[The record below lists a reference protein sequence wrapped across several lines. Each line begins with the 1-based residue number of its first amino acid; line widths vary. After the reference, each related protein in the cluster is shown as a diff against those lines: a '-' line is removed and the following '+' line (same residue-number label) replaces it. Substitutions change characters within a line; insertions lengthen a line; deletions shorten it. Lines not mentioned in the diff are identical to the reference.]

1 MTAPDNSAP
10 DNGSAPDGGQDLDVR
25 LLESAPSVVSV
36 LPQALRPRARAALPT
51 LPRHRY
57 VLADLEQDLARLADY
72 REVTGGVL
80 GDVVP
85 ASWLHVLTFPLHV
98 RLMADREFPFP
109 MLGMVHVANVMTQHR
124 PVRAAERLTLTSW
137 VDHLAPHRKGWTV
150 DMVGEI
156 RVGTEVVWEGRS
168 TYLAKADRPATEA
181 TPATGATPATEH
193 GRADGHAI
201 PGPEVAR
208 WRLPADLGRRYAK
221 VSGDVNPIHLSALS
235 AKAFGFPRAIA
246 HGMWTHARAL
256 AAVEP
261 RLPGGYTVEAQW
273 AKPILLPST
282 VELRGALGAG
292 AGDLAVTSKGG
303 AKLHLSLQVSGR

>member
-1 MTAPDNSAP
+1 MTGPDSTA
-10 DNGSAPDGGQDLDVR
+10 AGGADLDVR
-25 LLESAPSVVSV
+25 LLGSAPSVVSV
-36 LPQALRPRARAALPT
+36 LPQALLPRRRGQGGQPT
-51 LPRHRY
+51 LPSRRY
-57 VLADLEQDLARLADY
+57 VLADVEQDLARLAAY
-72 REVTGGVL
+72 RDVTGGVL
-80 GDVVP
+80 SDVVP

-109 MLGMVHVANVMTQHR
+109 MLGMVHVSNVMTQHR
-124 PVRAAERLTLTSW
+124 PVRAVEQLTLTSW
-137 VDHLAPHRKGWTV
+137 VDRLAPHRKGWTV

-156 RVGTEVVWEGRS
+156 RVGAQVVWEGRS
-168 TYLAKADRPATEA
+168 TYLAKADRPATETA
-181 TPATGATPATEH
+181 PAHEQGQAGEH
-193 GRADGHAI
+193 RI

-261 RLPGGYTVEAQW
+261 RLPAAYTCEAQW
-273 AKPILLPST
+273 ARPVLLPSS
-282 VELRGALGAG
+282 VELRGSLHEGAG
-292 AGDLAVTSKGG
+292 ALAVTSGNGEKV
-303 AKLHLSLQVSGR
+303 HLSLQVSGR